1 MINTE
6 CVRVTSVSIDAEVD
20 EVGSRET
27 AGGRALG
34 SPSGAERL
42 PWGKGHLVSDS
53 DLRRFYLRYIE
64 ELNAHKFDQMDEFI
78 NERTTLNGEPAN
90 RDDLIAVQKADV
102 DAVPDLHW
110 ELKELLF
117 DGDRLAARLV
127 NTGTPVKEWLGVAP
141 SGASFEITEY
151 AIYQVRDGRFVHMA
165 ALHDAGELRR
175 QLTG

>member
-1 MINTE
+1 MSE
-6 CVRVTSVSIDAEVD
+6 
-20 EVGSRET
+20 
-27 AGGRALG
+27 
-34 SPSGAERL
+34 
-42 PWGKGHLVSDS
+42 S
-53 DLRRFYLRYIE
+53 DLRGFYLRYMQ
-64 ELNAHKFDQMDEFI
+64 ELNAHQFGNMAEFI
-78 NERTTLNGEPAN
+78 DDRTTLNGEPAT

-141 SGASFEITEY
+141 TGASFEIVEY
-151 AIYQVRDGRFVHMA
+151 AIYQVRDGRFVHMT
-165 ALHDAGELRR
+165 ALHDASELLR